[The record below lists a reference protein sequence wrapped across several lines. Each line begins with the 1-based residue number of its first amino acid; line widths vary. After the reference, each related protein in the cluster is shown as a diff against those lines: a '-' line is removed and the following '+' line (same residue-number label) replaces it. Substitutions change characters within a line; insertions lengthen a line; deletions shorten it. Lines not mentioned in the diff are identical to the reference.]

1 MGKVSTKLN
10 ISHKSLLVVSLR
22 LATGELYLLDLKIYI
37 NVSFILS
44 GLNRPVLTNKAL
56 SSVISFPFLPFK
68 YNTFPPSPICIN
80 LSGYSTP
87 NGIPQYLMLY
97 GAWQF
102 KPNHTLWAQYPPSKP
117 FSGRKRGNTSTLS
130 LTPCGSICTS
140 AYGSNKY
147 GKYGSSP
154 SPPTHP
160 GLP

>member
-1 MGKVSTKLN
+1 MRTNKIIIRLKIYIQKFINRGKANNLVHLFTYMSKVSSKLN

-22 LATGELYLLDLKIYI
+22 LATRELFLLDLKIYI

-80 LSGYSTP
+80 SSGYSTP

-97 GAWQF
+97 GA
-102 KPNHTLWAQYPPSKP
+102 
-117 FSGRKRGNTSTLS
+117 
-130 LTPCGSICTS
+130 
-140 AYGSNKY
+140 
-147 GKYGSSP
+147 
-154 SPPTHP
+154 
-160 GLP
+160 